1 MKNRRDLESFQC
13 HRSMTASSFSK
24 MLFPFLCRHSKR
36 KKNVAT
42 EGVESKFKI
51 LSLSS
56 QIYSPAAFVLSRVQL
71 KLNTEGQ
78 ILPLRI
84 TQRFFFF
91 SKLNSVLVWEN
102 FLAPKLK
109 QYSQNH
115 FHFCATGVNMTKLE
129 SLTWSQR

>member
-1 MKNRRDLESFQC
+1 MKNRQDLESFQC

-42 EGVESKFKI
+42 EEGVESKFKI

-84 TQRFFFF
+84 TQRFFF

-115 FHFCATGVNMTKLE
+115 FHFCAIGVNTTKLE
-129 SLTWSQR
+129 SLT